1 MTRTTGYS
9 TGRLPDSDYEFSE
22 KQHRDLVQEVNE
34 EEDVRELAPP
44 STSNLGNFSTF
55 CFLFFWTN
63 QKALGLVVPQT
74 FNQAS
79 GHHTIYQ
86 IVKLPFLNL

>member
-74 FNQAS
+74 FN
-79 GHHTIYQ
+79 HTIKPLVIIQY
-86 IVKLPFLNL
+86 IKLLNFLF